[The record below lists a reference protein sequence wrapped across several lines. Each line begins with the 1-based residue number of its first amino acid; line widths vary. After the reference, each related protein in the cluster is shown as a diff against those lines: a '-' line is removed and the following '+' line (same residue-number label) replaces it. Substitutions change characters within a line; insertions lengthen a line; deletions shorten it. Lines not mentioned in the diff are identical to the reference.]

1 MTLPFFF
8 RGFIHAYDFSRHS
21 FTRWSSSVLLFRL
34 AIIAGRSYRPALLV
48 VTDKRNG
55 FYMGAT
61 VGSSRVRIDFFGWS
75 PQREVLVNLEDIGLV
90 LIRELGLDYG
100 ISTTWNAIRGLCHLM
115 GDWPSLRYG
124 PLLLLSGSYK
134 PSLL

>member
-1 MTLPFFF
+1 M
-8 RGFIHAYDFSRHS
+8 
-21 FTRWSSSVLLFRL
+21 
-34 AIIAGRSYRPALLV
+34 
-48 VTDKRNG
+48 
-55 FYMGAT
+55 
-61 VGSSRVRIDFFGWS
+61 RVDFFGWS